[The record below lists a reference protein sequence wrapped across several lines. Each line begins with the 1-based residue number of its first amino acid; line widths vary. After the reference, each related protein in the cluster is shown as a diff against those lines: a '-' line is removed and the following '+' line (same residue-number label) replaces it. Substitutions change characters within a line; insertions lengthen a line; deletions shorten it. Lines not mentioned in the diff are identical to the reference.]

1 MCVVSLFEFQAKHIG
16 MLASFQR
23 DCDRLDS
30 QKKVN
35 KLDEDDIADPSA
47 KPGPSQKK
55 QCTISQF
62 KPLTQSSADGYIL
75 DYIVD
80 SVLPIHH
87 VDTPAFENL
96 VRKLTCGH
104 IAPRCRQTVTAQL
117 EERFQQR
124 KADLRNHLQ
133 KVGTV
138 CTTADCWTSRRRS
151 FIGVTVHWIDVETLE
166 RRGACLAVKQITGS
180 HTYDVIAKELEHIN
194 EEFCLTDKICF
205 TVTDSGSNF
214 IKAFKHF
221 GLEEAEEFADEAEEA
236 EDDIEFHQLDDA
248 LSPQGTE
255 IMDEHEEQTIYKLP
269 PHWKC
274 SCHAL
279 NLVAT
284 TDASKFDGASAASLK
299 RVSVQTFAKL
309 TAIWNKQNR
318 STQAAEKI
326 RDALGTLL
334 PTPGDTRWNSMFD
347 AVSKIHSLLS
357 KPQLDNSFDKL
368 CDELTIKRLQ
378 PLQKTFIA
386 EYVQVILK
394 KIK

>member
-1 MCVVSLFEFQAKHIG
+1 MIFSLLCTFKAKHIG

-23 DCDRLDS
+23 ECDRLDS
-30 QKKVN
+30 QKRVH
-35 KLDEDDIADPSA
+35 KLDDDSA
-47 KPGPSQKK
+47 EPGPSHQTAKK
-55 QCTISQF
+55 QCTLSQF
-62 KPLTQSSADGYIL
+62 KPLTQSSADEYIL
-75 DYIVD
+75 DYIID

-87 VDTPAFENL
+87 VDTPPFEQF
-96 VRKLTCGH
+96 VRSLTGGH

-151 FIGVTVHWIDVETLE
+151 FLGVTVHWIESDSLE
-166 RRGACLAVKQITGS
+166 RRGACLAVRQITGS
-180 HTYDVIAKELEHIN
+180 HTYDVIARELELIN
-194 EEFCLTDKICF
+194 EEFCLTQKICF

-221 GLEEAEEFADEAEEA
+221 SLQEAQDFAA
-236 EDDIEFHQLDDA
+236 DDADDDMEFHQLEHVI
-248 LSPQGTE
+248 SPSGVE
-255 IMDEHEEQTIYKLP
+255 LDEEQAVYRLP

-274 SCHAL
+274 ACHVL

-284 TDASKFDGASAASLK
+284 TDASKFDGVSLK
-299 RVSVQTFAKL
+299 KISVQTFAKL

-326 RDALGTLL
+326 KGALGTLL
-334 PTPGDTRWNSMFD
+334 PTPGDTRWNSIFD

-357 KPQLDNSFDKL
+357 KPQLDTSFDKL

-378 PLQKTFIA
+378 PIQKTFIT
-386 EYVQVILK
+386 EYVQVYKLMIS
-394 KIK
+394 